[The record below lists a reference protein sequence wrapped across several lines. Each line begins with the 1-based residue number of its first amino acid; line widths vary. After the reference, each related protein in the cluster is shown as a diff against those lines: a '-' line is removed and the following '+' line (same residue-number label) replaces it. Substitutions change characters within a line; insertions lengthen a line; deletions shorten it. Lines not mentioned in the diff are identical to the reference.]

1 MQRADAAVSKAYWI
15 KVFRFPL
22 SVFRFLLSLHSMAQL
37 FKKYLLLSLLVAVS
51 WVAQASDNAAAEPKV
66 DTLIA
71 VDRVQITAIKQ
82 GSELRREAVAASIL
96 GGRTLTMR
104 GVSAVKDVMTDIP
117 NLFMPDYG
125 SRTTSSIYVRG
136 MGARID
142 QPVVGMTVDNVQ
154 LADKNL
160 YDTELQDIERIE
172 FLRGPQAT
180 LYGRNTMAGVI
191 NVYTLSPLTYQG
203 MRLRADYGSR
213 NAFRV
218 AASSYNKLGDRL
230 GFSVSAQYAHHDG
243 YWLNSYNN
251 SYCDKENSGNFRTK
265 FQYRKGALS
274 IDNTLAFSL
283 VEQGGYP
290 YEYIGSPNPEKHRE
304 ELVGKICYNEPSTY
318 SRAAVSDGLS
328 VRYDFGKFSLASIT
342 SYQYMSD
349 RMHID
354 NDFLP
359 EYYFTLEQRK
369 QQHQIA
375 EDFMLRTNEE
385 GTYRWLAGLYGF
397 FKREQMQAP
406 VVFGPTGIQKMILD
420 NINANNK
427 EDEGELRWG
436 DLEGN
441 GADELLLD
449 SRFTTHNSGVAAYHR
464 SEAHLGRWRLT
475 LGLRLDYELVQM
487 LYHTSTDTC
496 YSFYPDDT
504 SQQPVAIPRK
514 IDESAVLSRGFFE
527 FLPSFSASV
536 DLDTAGRNMLYI
548 SASKGYKAGGFN
560 TQMFSEVLQR
570 QLKKTMGLSQDIDV
584 EKLCAY
590 DPEHSYNVELGG
602 HFGTKDGAFTADA
615 SLFYIE
621 CVNQQLTIFPDE
633 NSTGRMMT
641 NAGRTRSFGAE
652 LSATARL
659 AKTLVLSG
667 SYGYTNAKFKQFM
680 SGGVNYAGNFIP
692 YAPKNSLSLRLM
704 QTIPFHSQ
712 WIDRMV
718 LGVGVT
724 GAGRI
729 YWNEANDVS
738 QPLYALLEASVR
750 FEGEK
755 WAVDV
760 WCKNATNTNYNLF
773 YFESM
778 GNRFLQRGRPMT
790 GGVRVMINIL

>member
-1 MQRADAAVSKAYWI
+1 
-15 KVFRFPL
+15 
-22 SVFRFLLSLHSMAQL
+22 MAQL
-37 FKKYLLLSLLVAVS
+37 FRKYLLLALLVAVVG
-51 WVAQASDNAAAEPKV
+51 VAKAADNEPAEPTPAEPKV

-82 GSELRREAVAASIL
+82 GSELRREAVAASVL
-96 GGRTLTMR
+96 GGRTLEMQ
-104 GVSAVKDVMTDIP
+104 GVSAVKDVLTDIP

-203 MRLRADYGSR
+203 VRLRADYGSR
-213 NAFRV
+213 NSFRV
-218 AASSYNKLGDRL
+218 AASSYNRLGEKF
-230 GFSVSAQYAHHDG
+230 GFSVSAQYARHDG
-243 YWLNSYNN
+243 YWLNSFND
-251 SYCDKENSGNFRTK
+251 SYCDEENSGNFRTK
-265 FQYRKGALS
+265 FQYRSGALS
-274 IDNTLAFSL
+274 IDNTLAFSM

-318 SRAAVSDGLS
+318 DRIAVNDGFS

-342 SYQYMSD
+342 SYQYMND
-349 RMHID
+349 KMHID

-375 EDFMLRTNEE
+375 EDFMLRSKDE
-385 GTYRWLAGLYGF
+385 GVYRWLAGVYGF

-406 VVFGPTGIQKMILD
+406 VTFGQTGIQKMILD
-420 NINANNK
+420 NINAHSGY
-427 EDEGELRWG
+427 DGEYRWG
-436 DLEGN
+436 DSEGN

-449 SRFTTHNSGVAAYHR
+449 SRFNTHNSGVAAYHR
-464 SEAHLGRWRLT
+464 SEVYLGRWRLA

-487 LYHTSTDTC
+487 LYNTSTNTAYTLCPSDATQK
-496 YSFYPDDT
+496 STTWPVRIDD
-504 SQQPVAIPRK
+504 
-514 IDESAVLSRGFFE
+514 SALLSRGFFE

-536 DLDTAGRNMLYI
+536 DLDSAGRNMLYL

-570 QLKKTMGLSQDIDV
+570 QLKQKMGLSQNIDV
-584 EKLCAY
+584 DELCAY
-590 DPEHSYNVELGG
+590 NPEHSYNVELGG
-602 HFGTKDGAFTADA
+602 HFGTKDGVFTADA

-621 CVNQQLTIFPDE
+621 CVDQQLTIFPDE

-652 LSATARL
+652 VSATARL

-667 SYGYTNAKFKQFM
+667 SYGYTNAKFKQFV

-704 QTIPFHSQ
+704 QTVPFRSQ

-738 QPLYALLEASVR
+738 QPFYALLEASVR

-755 WAVDV
+755 WSVDV
-760 WCKNATNTNYNLF
+760 WCKNATNTKYDVF

>member
-1 MQRADAAVSKAYWI
+1 M
-15 KVFRFPL
+15 
-22 SVFRFLLSLHSMAQL
+22 SLHL
-37 FKKYLLLSLLVAVS
+37 RKYLLAGLLVLVFAVAS
-51 WVAQASDNAAAEPKV
+51 ASDNEPQV

-82 GSELRREAVAASIL
+82 GSELRREAVSASVL

-104 GVSAVKDVMTDIP
+104 GVSAVKDAMMDIP

-136 MGARID
+136 MGTRID

-180 LYGRNTMAGVI
+180 LYGRNTMGGVI

-203 MRLRADYGSR
+203 VRLRADYGSR
-213 NAFRV
+213 NSFRV
-218 AASSYNKLGDRL
+218 SASSYNRFNEKF
-230 GFSVSAQYAHHDG
+230 GFSVSAQYARHDG
-243 YWLNSYNN
+243 YWRNSYNN
-251 SYCDKENSGNFRTK
+251 SLCDGEDSGNFRTK
-265 FQYRKGALS
+265 FQYRSGALS
-274 IDNTLAFSL
+274 IDNTLAFSI

-290 YEYIGSPNPEKHRE
+290 YEYVGSPNPEKHRE

-318 SRAAVSDGLS
+318 GRVAASEGLS

-342 SYQYMSD
+342 SYQYMND

-369 QQHQIA
+369 QQHQVA
-375 EDFMLRTNEE
+375 EDLILRSKSE
-385 GTYRWLAGLYGF
+385 GKYRWLAGVYGF
-397 FKREQMQAP
+397 FKRDNMQAP
-406 VVFGPTGIQKMILD
+406 VTFGPTGIQKLILD
-420 NINANNK
+420 NINANTPY
-427 EDEGELRWG
+427 DGIYHWG
-436 DLEGN
+436 DGEGN

-464 SEAHLGRWRLT
+464 SDLHLGRWHLA
-475 LGLRLDYELVQM
+475 LGLRLDYEIVEM
-487 LYHTSTDTC
+487 LYNTSTQTH
-496 YSFYPDDT
+496 YT
-504 SQQPVAIPRK
+504 AIPSDSTK
-514 IDESAVLSRGFFE
+514 QPTTVAVDINDSDLLKRGFLE
-527 FLPSFSASV
+527 FLPSFSV
-536 DLDTAGRNMLYI
+536 LVNLDGAGRNMLYL
-548 SASKGYKAGGFN
+548 STSKGYKAGGFN

-570 QLKKTMGLSQDIDV
+570 RLKKQMGLSQEIDV
-584 EKLCAY
+584 DALCAY
-590 DPEHSYNVELGG
+590 APEHSYNLELGG
-602 HFGTKDGAFTADA
+602 HFATKDGLFTADA
-615 SLFYIE
+615 ALFYIE
-621 CVNQQLTIFPDE
+621 CVDQQLTVFPDE

-667 SYGYTNAKFKQFM
+667 SYGYTNAKFREFV
-680 SGGVNYAGNFIP
+680 SGGVNYAGKFIP
-692 YAPKNSLSLRLM
+692 YAPKNSLSLRLQ
-704 QTIPFHSQ
+704 QTVPFRSN

-718 LGVGVT
+718 LGVGVM

-729 YWNEANDVS
+729 YWNEANDLS
-738 QPLYALLEASVR
+738 QPFYALLEASVR

-760 WCKNATNTNYNLF
+760 WCKNATNTRYDVF

-778 GNRFLQRGRPMT
+778 GNRFLQRGRPVT
-790 GGVRVMINIL
+790 GGLRVMINIL

>member
-1 MQRADAAVSKAYWI
+1 MVR
-15 KVFRFPL
+15 
-22 SVFRFLLSLHSMAQL
+22 SLQ
-37 FKKYLLLSLLVAVS
+37 KYLL
-51 WVAQASDNAAAEPKV
+51 WVAFVFVSGAAIASDNEAKV

-71 VDRVQITAIKQ
+71 VDKVQITAIKQ
-82 GSELRREAVAASIL
+82 GAALRREAVTASIL
-96 GGRTLTMR
+96 GGRTLEMR
-104 GVSAVKDVMTDIP
+104 GVAAVKDVITDIP

-136 MGARID
+136 MGTRID
-142 QPVVGMTVDNVQ
+142 QPVVGMNVDNVA

-160 YDTELQDIERIE
+160 YDTDLPDIERIE

-180 LYGRNTMAGVI
+180 LYGRNTMGGVI

-203 MRLRADYGSR
+203 LRLRADYGSR
-213 NAFRV
+213 NSLRV
-218 AASSYNKLGDRL
+218 AASTYNKLGEKF
-230 GFSVSAQYAHHDG
+230 GFSVAAQYSRHDG

-265 FQYRKGALS
+265 FQYRSGALS
-274 IDNTLAFSL
+274 IDNTLAFSV

-304 ELVGKICYNEPSTY
+304 ELVGKICYNEPCTY
-318 SRAAVSDGLS
+318 SRIAVNDGLS

-342 SYQYMSD
+342 SYQYMND
-349 RMHID
+349 KMHID

-369 QQHQIA
+369 QQHHIA
-375 EDFMLRTNEE
+375 EDFVLRSNEK
-385 GTYRWLAGLYGF
+385 GIYRWLAGVYGF

-406 VVFGPTGIQKMILD
+406 VTFGQTGIQRLIID
-420 NINANNK
+420 NINANSPY
-427 EDEGELRWG
+427 DGEYRWG
-436 DLEGN
+436 DAEGN

-464 SEAHLGRWRLT
+464 SEVHLGRWRLA
-475 LGLRLDYELVQM
+475 LGLRVDYELVQM
-487 LYHTSTDTC
+487 LYHTTTTTC
-496 YSFYPDDT
+496 YTAVPNNPALT
-504 SQQPVAIPRK
+504 PTVVPVNISNS
-514 IDESAVLSRGFFE
+514 EVLSRGFLE

-536 DLDTAGRNMLYI
+536 ALDSAGLNMLYI

-570 QLKKTMGLSQDIDV
+570 QLKQTMGLTQEIDV
-584 EKLCAY
+584 DKLCAY
-590 DPEHSYNVELGG
+590 DPEHSYNLELGG
-602 HFGTKDGAFTADA
+602 HFGTNDGKFTADA

-667 SYGYTNAKFKQFM
+667 SYGYTNAKFREFK

-704 QTIPFHSQ
+704 QTVPFRSQ
-712 WIDRMV
+712 WIDRMI
-718 LGVGVT
+718 LSVGVM

-729 YWNEANDVS
+729 YWNEANDIS
-738 QPLYALLEASVR
+738 QPFYALLEGSVR

-755 WAVDV
+755 WAVDL
-760 WCKNATNTNYNLF
+760 WCKNATNTKYDVF

>member
-1 MQRADAAVSKAYWI
+1 MV
-15 KVFRFPL
+15 
-22 SVFRFLLSLHSMAQL
+22 QL
-37 FKKYLLLSLLVAVS
+37 FRKYLLLALLVAVS
-51 WVAQASDNAAAEPKV
+51 VVAQAADNEPAEPKV

-82 GSELRREAVAASIL
+82 GAELRREAVAASVL

-125 SRTTSSIYVRG
+125 SRTTSSVYVRG
-136 MGARID
+136 MGTRID

-203 MRLRADYGSR
+203 VRLRADYGSH
-213 NAFRV
+213 NSFRV
-218 AASSYNKLGDRL
+218 SASSYNKLGEKF
-230 GFSVSAQYAHHDG
+230 GFSVSAQYARHDG
-243 YWLNSYNN
+243 FWLNSYNN
-251 SYCDKENSGNFRTK
+251 SLCDKENSGNFRTK

-274 IDNTLAFSL
+274 IDNTLAFSM

-290 YEYIGSPNPEKHRE
+290 YEYIGSSNPEKHSE

-318 SRAAVSDGLS
+318 DRIAVSDGLS

-342 SYQYMSD
+342 SYQYMND
-349 RMHID
+349 KMHID

-375 EDFMLRTNEE
+375 EDLVFRSKLE
-385 GTYRWLAGLYGF
+385 GKYRWLAGVYGF
-397 FKREQMQAP
+397 FKREKMQAP
-406 VVFGPTGIQKMILD
+406 VVFGPTGIEKLILD
-420 NINANNK
+420 NINAYSPY
-427 EDEGELRWG
+427 EGVFHWG
-436 DLEGN
+436 DGEGN

-449 SRFTTHNSGVAAYHR
+449 SRFATHNSGMAAYHR
-464 SEAHLGRWRLT
+464 SEVYLGRWRLA

-487 LYHTSTDTC
+487 LYDTSTTTC
-496 YSFYPDDT
+496 YTAVPNDAT
-504 SQQPVAIPRK
+504 KQPITIPVR
-514 IDESAVLSRGFFE
+514 ISNSEVLSRGFFE

-536 DLDTAGRNMLYI
+536 DLDSAGRNMLYI

-570 QLKKTMGLSQDIDV
+570 QLKQKMGLSQEIDV

-590 DPEHSYNVELGG
+590 DPEHSYNIELGG
-602 HFGTKDGAFTADA
+602 HFGTKDGKFTADA
-615 SLFYIE
+615 TLFYIE
-621 CVNQQLTIFPDE
+621 CVNQQITIFPDE

-667 SYGYTNAKFKQFM
+667 SYGYTNAKFKQFI

-704 QTIPFHSQ
+704 QTVPFRSR
-712 WIDRMV
+712 WIDRMI

-729 YWNEANDVS
+729 YWNEANDLS
-738 QPLYALLEASVR
+738 QPFYALLEASVR
-750 FEGEK
+750 FEGK
-755 WAVDV
+755 RWSVDV
-760 WCKNATNTNYNLF
+760 WCKNATNTKYNVF
-773 YFESM
+773 YFESI
-778 GNRFLQRGRPMT
+778 GNRFLQRGKPMT
-790 GGVRVMINIL
+790 GGVRVMVNIL

>member
-1 MQRADAAVSKAYWI
+1 M
-15 KVFRFPL
+15 
-22 SVFRFLLSLHSMAQL
+22 SVIVR
-37 FKKYLLLSLLVAVS
+37 KYLLLLLLLSVAWEVC
-51 WVAQASDNAAAEPKV
+51 ASDNESKV

-82 GSELRREAVAASIL
+82 GSELRREAVAASVL
-96 GGRTLTMR
+96 GGRTLEMK

-191 NVYTLSPLTYQG
+191 NVYTLSPMTYQG
-203 MRLRADYGSR
+203 VRLRADYGSR
-213 NAFRV
+213 NSFRV
-218 AASSYNKLGDRL
+218 AASSYNKLGDKF
-230 GFSVSAQYAHHDG
+230 GFSVSAQYARHDG
-243 YWLNSYNN
+243 YWLNSYND
-251 SYCDKENSGNFRTK
+251 SYCDEENSGNFRTK

-274 IDNTLAFSL
+274 IDNTLAFSM

-290 YEYIGSPNPEKHRE
+290 YQYIGSPNPEKHRE

-318 SRAAVSDGLS
+318 GRIAVSDGLS
-328 VRYDFGKFSLASIT
+328 LRYDFGKFSLASVT
-342 SYQYMSD
+342 SYQYMND
-349 RMHID
+349 KMHID

-375 EDFMLRTNEE
+375 EDFILRSKEE
-385 GTYRWLAGLYGF
+385 GVYRWLAGVYGF

-406 VVFGPTGIQKMILD
+406 VTFGATGIDKLILE
-420 NINANNK
+420 NINTHSGY
-427 EDEGELRWG
+427 DGEYRWG
-436 DLEGN
+436 DSEGN
-441 GADELLLD
+441 GGDEMLLD
-449 SRFTTHNSGVAAYHR
+449 SRFLTHNSGVAVYHR
-464 SEAHLGRWRLT
+464 SDLHLGRWRLA

-487 LYHTSTDTC
+487 LYNTSAKTC
-496 YSFYPDDT
+496 YTMFPS
-504 SQQPVAIPRK
+504 
-514 IDESAVLSRGFFE
+514 DEAKTPTTVPLNIADSEVLSRGFLE
-527 FLPSFSASV
+527 FLPSFSVSV
-536 DLDTAGRNMLYI
+536 DLDDSGRNMLYL

-560 TQMFSEVLQR
+560 TQMFSEILQR
-570 QLKKTMGLSQDIDV
+570 RLQNKMGLYRDMNV
-584 EKLCAY
+584 EELCAY
-590 DPEHSYNVELGG
+590 NPEHSYNVELGG
-602 HFGTKDGAFTADA
+602 HFGTRDGVFSADA
-615 SLFYIE
+615 ALFYIE
-621 CVNQQLTIFPDE
+621 CLDQQLTIFPDE

-652 LSATARL
+652 VSVTARL
-659 AKTLVLSG
+659 AKMLVLSG
-667 SYGYTNAKFKQFM
+667 SYGYTNAKFKEFV

-704 QTIPFHSQ
+704 QTVPFHSR

-724 GAGRI
+724 GAGQI

-750 FEGEK
+750 FEGQR
-755 WAVDV
+755 WSVDF
-760 WCKNATNTNYNLF
+760 WCKNATNTRYDVF

-778 GNRFLQRGRPMT
+778 GNRFLQRGRPVS

>member
-1 MQRADAAVSKAYWI
+1 MVQKMQ
-15 KVFRFPL
+15 
-22 SVFRFLLSLHSMAQL
+22 
-37 FKKYLLLSLLVAVS
+37 KYLL
-51 WVAQASDNAAAEPKV
+51 WVAFVLVVGVAKATDNESKV
-66 DTLIA
+66 DTLIS
-71 VDRVQITAIKQ
+71 VDKVQITAIKQ

-96 GGRTLTMR
+96 SGRTLEMR
-104 GVSAVKDVMTDIP
+104 GVSAVKEVMTDIP

-136 MGARID
+136 MGTRID

-160 YDTELQDIERIE
+160 YDTELQDVERIE

-180 LYGRNTMAGVI
+180 LYGRNTMGGVI

-203 MRLRADYGSR
+203 VRLRADYGSR
-213 NAFRV
+213 NAIRV
-218 AASSYNKLGDRL
+218 AASSYNRLGDKF
-230 GFSVSAQYAHHDG
+230 GFSVSAQYSRHDG
-243 YWLNSYNN
+243 YWRNLYDNSL
-251 SYCDKENSGNFRTK
+251 CDKENSGNFRTK
-265 FQYRKGALS
+265 FQYREGALS
-274 IDNTLAFSL
+274 IDNTLAFSI

-290 YEYIGSPNPEKHRE
+290 YEYIGSANPDKHRE
-304 ELVGKICYNEPSTY
+304 ELVGKVCYNEPSTY
-318 SRAAVSDGLS
+318 GRVAVNDGLS
-328 VRYDFGKFSLASIT
+328 ISYDFGKFSLASIT
-342 SYQYMSD
+342 SYQYMND

-375 EDFMLRTNEE
+375 EDLLLRSKSE
-385 GTYRWLAGLYGF
+385 GRYRWLAGVYSF
-397 FKREQMQAP
+397 FKSEKMQAP
-406 VVFGPTGIQKMILD
+406 VTFGATGIERLILD
-420 NINANNK
+420 NINANAPY
-427 EDEGELRWG
+427 DGEYRWG
-436 DLEGN
+436 DAEGN

-464 SEAHLGRWRLT
+464 SDLHLGRWRLS
-475 LGLRLDYELVQM
+475 LGLRLDYELVRM
-487 LYHTSTDTC
+487 LYNTTTSTAYTAFPNDTALAPTTVRVNI
-496 YSFYPDDT
+496 SD
-504 SQQPVAIPRK
+504 
-514 IDESAVLSRGFFE
+514 SAPLSRGFFE

-536 DLDTAGRNMLYI
+536 DLDSAGRNMLYI

-570 QLKKTMGLSQDIDV
+570 RLKKQMGLSQEIDV
-584 EKLCAY
+584 DELCAY
-590 DPEHSYNVELGG
+590 DPEHSYNLELGG
-602 HFGTKDGAFTADA
+602 HFGTFTADA

-667 SYGYTNAKFKQFM
+667 SYGYTNAKFREFV

-704 QTIPFHSQ
+704 QTVPFHSQ

-718 LGVGVT
+718 LGLGVQ

-729 YWNEANDVS
+729 YWNEANDLS
-738 QPLYALLEASVR
+738 QPFYALLEASVR
-750 FEGEK
+750 FEGAK

-760 WCKNATNTNYNLF
+760 WCKNATNTKYNLF

-778 GNRFLQRGRPMT
+778 GNRFLQRGKPTM

>member
-1 MQRADAAVSKAYWI
+1 MI
-15 KVFRFPL
+15 K
-22 SVFRFLLSLHSMAQL
+22 SLR
-37 FKKYLLLSLLVAVS
+37 KYLLWAAFVTVAG
-51 WVAQASDNAAAEPKV
+51 VASASDNEAKV

-71 VDRVQITAIKQ
+71 VDRVQITTIKQ
-82 GSELRREAVAASIL
+82 GSELRREAVAASVL
-96 GGRTLTMR
+96 SGRTLEMR
-104 GVSAVKDVMTDIP
+104 GVAAVKDVVTDIP

-136 MGARID
+136 MGTRID
-142 QPVVGMTVDNVQ
+142 QPVVGMTVDNVP

-160 YDTELQDIERIE
+160 YDTELPDIERIE

-180 LYGRNTMAGVI
+180 LYGRNTMGGVI

-203 MRLRADYGSR
+203 VRLRADYGSR
-213 NAFRV
+213 NSLRV
-218 AASSYNKLGDRL
+218 AASTYHKFSDKL
-230 GFSVSAQYAHHDG
+230 GFSASAQYSRHDG
-243 YWLNSYNN
+243 YWRNSYDN
-251 SYCDKENSGNFRTK
+251 SLCDKENSGNFRTK
-265 FQYRKGALS
+265 LQYRKGALS
-274 IDNTLAFSL
+274 IDNTLAFSI

-290 YEYIGSPNPEKHRE
+290 YEYIGSANPDKHRE
-304 ELVGKICYNEPSTY
+304 ELVGKICYNEPCTY
-318 SRAAVSDGLS
+318 SRIAVNDGLS

-342 SYQYMSD
+342 SYQYMND
-349 RMHID
+349 KMHID

-369 QQHQIA
+369 QQHNIA
-375 EDFMLRTNEE
+375 EDFVLRSKEE
-385 GTYRWLAGLYGF
+385 GKYRWLAGVYGF

-406 VVFGPTGIQKMILD
+406 VTFGPTGIQKLIID
-420 NINANNK
+420 NINTYAPI
-427 EDEGELRWG
+427 DGELQWG
-436 DLEGN
+436 DLNGN

-464 SEAHLGRWRLT
+464 SEVHLGRWRLA

-487 LYHTSTDTC
+487 LYRTSTTAI
-496 YSFYPDDT
+496 YSV
-504 SQQPVAIPRK
+504 QPSVGERYSVERK
-514 IDESAVLSRGFFE
+514 VGEREVLSRGFFE

-536 DLDTAGRNMLYI
+536 DLDSAGRNMLYF

-570 QLKKTMGLSQDIDV
+570 QLKDKMGLSQEIDAD
-584 EKLCAY
+584 KLCAY
-590 DPEHSYNVELGG
+590 NPEHSYNLELGG
-602 HFGTKDGAFTADA
+602 HFGTNDGRFTADA

-621 CVNQQLTIFPDE
+621 CVDQQLTIFPDE
-633 NSTGRMMT
+633 DSTGRMMT

-667 SYGYTNAKFKQFM
+667 SYGYTNAKFRDFK

-704 QTIPFHSQ
+704 QTVPFRSQ

-718 LGVGVT
+718 LSVGVQ

-729 YWNEANDVS
+729 YWNEANDAS
-738 QPLYALLEASVR
+738 QPFYALLEGSVR

-755 WAVDV
+755 WAVDL
-760 WCKNATNTNYNLF
+760 WCKNATNTKYNLF

-778 GNRFLQRGRPMT
+778 GNRFVQRGRPMT

>member
-1 MQRADAAVSKAYWI
+1 MR
-15 KVFRFPL
+15 
-22 SVFRFLLSLHSMAQL
+22 
-37 FKKYLLLSLLVAVS
+37 KYLLLTLLTIAS
-51 WVAQASDNAAAEPKV
+51 GAAFASDNESKV

-82 GSELRREAVAASIL
+82 GSELRREAVAASVL
-96 GGRTLTMR
+96 GGRTLEMR

-136 MGARID
+136 MGTRID
-142 QPVVGMTVDNVQ
+142 QPVVGMNVDNVP

-160 YDTELQDIERIE
+160 YDTELPDIERIE

-180 LYGRNTMAGVI
+180 LYGRNTMGGVI

-203 MRLRADYGSR
+203 LRLRADYGSR

-218 AASSYNKLGDRL
+218 AASSYNKLGEKF

-243 YWLNSYNN
+243 YWRNSYDN
-251 SYCDKENSGNFRTK
+251 SLCDKENSGGFRTK

-274 IDNTLAFSL
+274 IDNTLAFSI

-304 ELVGKICYNEPSTY
+304 ELVGKICYNEPCTY
-318 SRAAVSDGLS
+318 GRMAVNDGLS
-328 VRYDFGKFSLASIT
+328 IRYEFEKFSLASIT

-349 RMHID
+349 KMHLD

-369 QQHQIA
+369 QQHNIA
-375 EDFMLRTNEE
+375 EDFVLRSKEE
-385 GTYRWLAGLYGF
+385 GKYRWLAGVYGF
-397 FKREQMQAP
+397 FKRERMQAP
-406 VVFGPTGIQKMILD
+406 VTFGATGIQRLILD
-420 NINANNK
+420 NINNNS
-427 EDEGELRWG
+427 DDNGDLRWG

-449 SRFTTHNSGVAAYHR
+449 SQFTTHNSGVAAYHR
-464 SEAHLGRWRLT
+464 SDLHLGRWRLS
-475 LGLRLDYELVQM
+475 LGLRLDYEMVKM
-487 LYHTSTDTC
+487 FYHTKTESC
-496 YSFYPDDT
+496 RSFFPDDS
-504 SQQPVAIPRK
+504 SQPPYTISTK
-514 IDESAVLSRGFFE
+514 IDNSDLLSKGFLE

-536 DLDTAGRNMLYI
+536 DLDSAGRNMLYL

-570 QLKKTMGLSQDIDV
+570 ELKEEMGLAQDIDV
-584 EKLCAY
+584 DKLCAY

-602 HFGTKDGAFTADA
+602 HFGTKDGVFTADA
-615 SLFYIE
+615 ALFYIE
-621 CVNQQLTIFPDE
+621 CVDQQLTIFPDE

-659 AKTLVLSG
+659 AKTLVLQG
-667 SYGYTNAKFKQFM
+667 SYGYTNAKFKQFV

-704 QTIPFHSQ
+704 QTVPFRSQ

-718 LGVGVT
+718 LGLGVM

-738 QPLYALLEASVR
+738 QPFYALLEASVR

-755 WAVDV
+755 WAVDF
-760 WCKNATNTNYNLF
+760 WCKNATNTKYNVF

-778 GNRFLQRGRPMT
+778 GNRFVQRGRPMT

>member
-1 MQRADAAVSKAYWI
+1 MAVEA
-15 KVFRFPL
+15 R
-22 SVFRFLLSLHSMAQL
+22 
-37 FKKYLLLSLLVAVS
+37 KYLLLGLLLLFS
-51 WVAQASDNAAAEPKV
+51 WVVYANENEPKI

-82 GSELRREAVAASIL
+82 GSELRREAVAASVL
-96 GGRTLTMR
+96 SGRNLEMG
-104 GVSAVKDVMTDIP
+104 GVSAVKDVMTEVP

-136 MGARID
+136 MGTRID

-180 LYGRNTMAGVI
+180 LYGRNTMGGVI

-203 MRLRADYGSR
+203 VRLRADYGSR
-213 NAFRV
+213 NSFRV
-218 AASSYNKLGDRL
+218 AASSYNKLGEKF
-230 GFSVSAQYAHHDG
+230 GFSVSAQYARHDG
-243 YWLNSYNN
+243 YWRNLYSNSL
-251 SYCDKENSGNFRTK
+251 CDKEDSGNFRTK
-265 FQYRKGALS
+265 FQYREGALS
-274 IDNTLAFSL
+274 IDNTLAFSM
-283 VEQGGYP
+283 VAQGGYP
-290 YEYIGSPNPEKHRE
+290 YEYIGSPNPDKHRE

-318 SRAAVSDGLS
+318 DRIAVSDGLS

-342 SYQYMSD
+342 SYQYMND
-349 RMHID
+349 KMHID

-369 QQHQIA
+369 QQHHVA
-375 EDFMLRTNEE
+375 EDFVLRSNEE
-385 GTYRWLAGLYGF
+385 GIYRWLVGVNGF

-406 VVFGPTGIQKMILD
+406 VTFGTTGIQKMILD
-420 NINANNK
+420 NINAYAPY
-427 EDEGELRWG
+427 DGVYRWG

-449 SRFTTHNSGVAAYHR
+449 SRFTTHDSGVAAYHR
-464 SEAHLGRWRLT
+464 SEVYLGRWRLA

-487 LYHTSTDTC
+487 LYRTTVDTC
-496 YSFYPDDT
+496 YSFYPDNASERSDST
-504 SQQPVAIPRK
+504 PIK
-514 IDESAVLSRGFFE
+514 IDNSDLLSRGFLE
-527 FLPSFSASV
+527 FLPSFSVSV
-536 DLDTAGRNMLYI
+536 DLDSAGRNMLYL

-570 QLKKTMGLSQDIDV
+570 KLKDDMGLTQEIDV
-584 EKLCAY
+584 DELCAY
-590 DPEHSYNVELGG
+590 EPEHSYNVEFGG
-602 HFGTKDGAFTADA
+602 HFGTADGTFTADA

-621 CVNQQLTIFPDE
+621 CLNQQLTIFPDE

-652 LSATARL
+652 ASATVRL

-667 SYGYTNAKFKQFM
+667 SYGYTNAKFKQFV
-680 SGGVNYAGNFIP
+680 SGGVNYAGNYIP
-692 YAPKNSLSLRLM
+692 YAPKNSLSLRLK
-704 QTIPFHSQ
+704 QTIPFRSR
-712 WIDRMV
+712 WIDRMI

-729 YWNEANDVS
+729 YWNEANDIS
-738 QPLYALLEASVR
+738 QPFYTLLDASVR

-755 WAVDV
+755 WAVDL
-760 WCKNATNTNYNLF
+760 WCKNATNTRYNVF

-790 GGVRVMINIL
+790 GGVRVMVNIL

>member
-1 MQRADAAVSKAYWI
+1 MI
-15 KVFRFPL
+15 K
-22 SVFRFLLSLHSMAQL
+22 SLR
-37 FKKYLLLSLLVAVS
+37 KYLLWAAFVTVAG
-51 WVAQASDNAAAEPKV
+51 VASASDNEAKV

-71 VDRVQITAIKQ
+71 VDRVQITTIKQ
-82 GSELRREAVAASIL
+82 GSELRREAVAASVL
-96 GGRTLTMR
+96 SGRTLEMR
-104 GVSAVKDVMTDIP
+104 GVAAVKDVVTDIP

-136 MGARID
+136 MGTRID
-142 QPVVGMTVDNVQ
+142 QPVVGMTVDNVP

-160 YDTELQDIERIE
+160 YDTELPDIERIE

-180 LYGRNTMAGVI
+180 LYGRNTMGGVI

-203 MRLRADYGSR
+203 VRLRADYGSR
-213 NAFRV
+213 NALRV
-218 AASSYNKLGDRL
+218 AASTYHKFSDKL
-230 GFSVSAQYAHHDG
+230 GFSASAQYSRHDG
-243 YWLNSYNN
+243 YWRNSYDN
-251 SYCDKENSGNFRTK
+251 SLCDKENSGNFRTK
-265 FQYRKGALS
+265 LQYRKGELS
-274 IDNTLAFSL
+274 IDNTLAFSI

-304 ELVGKICYNEPSTY
+304 ELVGKICYNEPCTY
-318 SRAAVSDGLS
+318 SRIAVNDGLS

-342 SYQYMSD
+342 SYQYMND
-349 RMHID
+349 KMHID

-369 QQHQIA
+369 QQHNIA
-375 EDFMLRTNEE
+375 EDFVLRSKEE
-385 GTYRWLAGLYGF
+385 GKYRWLAGVYGF

-406 VVFGPTGIQKMILD
+406 VTFGPTGIQKLIID
-420 NINANNK
+420 NINTYAPI
-427 EDEGELRWG
+427 DGELQWG
-436 DLEGN
+436 DLNGN

-464 SEAHLGRWRLT
+464 SEVHLGRWRLA

-487 LYHTSTDTC
+487 LYCTSTTAI
-496 YSFYPDDT
+496 YSV
-504 SQQPVAIPRK
+504 QPSVGERYSVERK
-514 IDESAVLSRGFFE
+514 VGESEVLSRGFFE

-536 DLDTAGRNMLYI
+536 DLDSAGRNMLYF

-570 QLKKTMGLSQDIDV
+570 QLKDKMGLSQEIDAD
-584 EKLCAY
+584 KLCAY
-590 DPEHSYNVELGG
+590 NPEHSYNLELGG
-602 HFGTKDGAFTADA
+602 HFGTNDGRFTADA

-621 CVNQQLTIFPDE
+621 CVDQQLTIFPDE
-633 NSTGRMMT
+633 DSTGRMMT

-667 SYGYTNAKFKQFM
+667 SYGYTNAKFRDFK

-704 QTIPFHSQ
+704 QTVPFRSQ

-718 LGVGVT
+718 LSVGVQ

-729 YWNEANDVS
+729 YWNEANDAS
-738 QPLYALLEASVR
+738 QPFYALLEGSVR

-755 WAVDV
+755 WAVDL
-760 WCKNATNTNYNLF
+760 WCKNATNTKYNLF

-778 GNRFLQRGRPMT
+778 GNRFVQRGRPMT

>member
-1 MQRADAAVSKAYWI
+1 
-15 KVFRFPL
+15 
-22 SVFRFLLSLHSMAQL
+22 MAQSL
-37 FKKYLLLSLLVAVS
+37 RKYLLGMALVLVVGVVRA
-51 WVAQASDNAAAEPKV
+51 ADNEPKV

-82 GSELRREAVAASIL
+82 GSELRREAVTASVL
-96 GGRTLTMR
+96 SGRTLTMR
-104 GVSAVKDVMTDIP
+104 GVSAVKDVVTDIP

-136 MGARID
+136 MGTRID
-142 QPVVGMTVDNVQ
+142 QPVVGMTVDNVP

-180 LYGRNTMAGVI
+180 LYGRNTMGGVI

-203 MRLRADYGSR
+203 VRLRADYGSR

-218 AASSYNKLGDRL
+218 AASSYNKLGEKF
-230 GFSVSAQYAHHDG
+230 GFSVSAQYSRHDG
-243 YWLNSYNN
+243 YWRNLYDNSL
-251 SYCDKENSGNFRTK
+251 CDKENSGNFRTK
-265 FQYRKGALS
+265 FQYRSGALS
-274 IDNTLAFSL
+274 IDNALAFSI
-283 VEQGGYP
+283 VDQGGYP
-290 YEYIGSPNPEKHRE
+290 YEYIGSSNPDKLRE

-318 SRAAVSDGLS
+318 ARVAVNDGLS
-328 VRYDFGKFSLASIT
+328 IRYDFEKFSLASIT

-349 RMHID
+349 KMHID

-375 EDFMLRTNEE
+375 EDFIVRSKAE
-385 GTYRWLAGLYGF
+385 GKYRWLAGVYGF
-397 FKREQMQAP
+397 FKREKMQAP
-406 VVFGPTGIQKMILD
+406 VTFGPTGIERLILD
-420 NINANNK
+420 NINANAPY
-427 EDEGELRWG
+427 DGEYIWG
-436 DLEGN
+436 DADGN
-441 GADELLLD
+441 FADELLLD

-464 SEAHLGRWRLT
+464 SDLHLGRWRLS

-487 LYHTSTDTC
+487 LYDTSTTTC
-496 YSFYPDDT
+496 YTAVPNDST
-504 SQQPVAIPRK
+504 LTPVVVPVK
-514 IDESAVLSRGFFE
+514 IADSNLLSRGFFE
-527 FLPSFSASV
+527 FLPSFSVSV
-536 DLDTAGRNMLYI
+536 DLDSAGRNMLYI

-570 QLKKTMGLSQDIDV
+570 RLKKQMGLSQEIDV
-584 EKLCAY
+584 DKLCAY
-590 DPEHSYNVELGG
+590 DPEHSYNMELGG
-602 HFGTKDGAFTADA
+602 HFATKDGTFTADA
-615 SLFYIE
+615 ALFYIE
-621 CVNQQLTIFPDE
+621 CVDQQLTIFPDE

-641 NAGRTRSFGAE
+641 NAGRTRSFGVE

-659 AKTLVLSG
+659 AKTLLLSG
-667 SYGYTNAKFKQFM
+667 SYGYTNAKFREFV

-704 QTIPFHSQ
+704 QTVPLRSR

-718 LGVGVT
+718 LGLGVQ

-738 QPLYALLEASVR
+738 QPFYALLEASVR
-750 FEGEK
+750 FEGSK
-755 WAVDV
+755 WAVDL
-760 WCKNATNTNYNLF
+760 WCKNATNTKYNLF

-778 GNRFLQRGRPMT
+778 GNRFLQRGKPTT
-790 GGVRVMINIL
+790 GGIRVMINIL